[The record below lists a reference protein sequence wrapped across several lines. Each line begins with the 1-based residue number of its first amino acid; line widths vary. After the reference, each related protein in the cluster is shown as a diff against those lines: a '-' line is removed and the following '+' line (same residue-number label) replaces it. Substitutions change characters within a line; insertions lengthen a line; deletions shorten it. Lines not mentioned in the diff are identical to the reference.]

1 MFIFHSILI
10 VVIVGLS
17 TRVAKKEQNPE
28 LKSQKIQS
36 QTKKDLLEKTENK
49 NRKYATRR
57 ARGNMKNSD
66 DNKTQV
72 DVDEDKIEQ
81 NSESVNR
88 TVKKSAERQK
98 VDSEIIHSDEQEDI
112 GSNDQM
118 GKKKL
123 NNSSNTG
130 TISLSVVEDCDD
142 MYTTIANDTINDL
155 INNTSVNVTS
165 PASMGEF

>member
-1 MFIFHSILI
+1 
-10 VVIVGLS
+10 
-17 TRVAKKEQNPE
+17 
-28 LKSQKIQS
+28 
-36 QTKKDLLEKTENK
+36 
-49 NRKYATRR
+49 
-57 ARGNMKNSD
+57 MKNSD
-66 DNKTQV
+66 DGKKQV
-72 DVDEDKIEQ
+72 DVDENTIEQ

-88 TVKKSAERQK
+88 TVQKSAKRPK

-130 TISLSVVEDCDD
+130 TNSVSVVEDCDD
-142 MYTTIANDTINDL
+142 MYTTIANDTVNDL
-155 INNTSVNVTS
+155 INSTSVNVTS

>member
-1 MFIFHSILI
+1 MKAF
-10 VVIVGLS
+10 
-17 TRVAKKEQNPE
+17 
-28 LKSQKIQS
+28 
-36 QTKKDLLEKTENK
+36 LEKTEK
-49 NRKYATRR
+49 KTRKFATRR
-57 ARGNMKNSD
+57 AKGNMKNSD
-66 DNKTQV
+66 DDKKQV
-72 DVDEDKIEQ
+72 DVDKDKIEQ

-88 TVKKSAERQK
+88 TVKKSAKRQK

-130 TISLSVVEDCDD
+130 TNSVSVVEDCDD
-142 MYTTIANDTINDL
+142 MYTTIANDTVNDL